1 MCFIFS
7 ELSSSPDD
15 DLKQAI
21 KLSLQ
26 DSGLPQEGTDGIGC
40 ADSSPQH
47 PQTKEQDDVDSDIE
61 FDICL

>member
-26 DSGLPQEGTDGIGC
+26 DSGLPQEGTDG

-47 PQTKEQDDVDSDIE
+47 PQTKEQDDADSDIE

>member
-1 MCFIFS
+1 MYFIFS

-26 DSGLPQEGTDGIGC
+26 DSGLPQEGTDGTGR

-47 PQTKEQDDVDSDIE
+47 PQTKEQDDADSDIE